1 MALTEDRPRTNRD
14 NLGEGGLFMG
24 MTSRERIEAAL
35 NHREPDRT
43 PVFEYVLLSPVA
55 DQLLGRLYAGDPA
68 NWSAMVRE
76 KGWAGAVRQNAID
89 RLELAMLLGHDM
101 MYVTPNPSSAGIVDE
116 SASSP
121 DSLSEDPVEV
131 VRRRNEKT
139 AALPP
144 PSDDTLQI
152 YSCLKEEMRRRE
164 LDLPI
169 LAPAY
174 VHGVWTDVALMQTM
188 ILDPDVAHR
197 HFALATERALAYVE
211 KYLALGIEQVGVGGD
226 FAGNRLLIS
235 PEAYRTFIVPEVRR
249 LSRRIH
255 QAKGYAVNASDGNL
269 WSVMEDF
276 IVGCE
281 ADGYLEIDMHAGM
294 DLRKLKT
301 MYGTRV
307 TLYGNL
313 DCGNTLSFCS
323 PEQVREHT
331 IQCLEA
337 GMGDGGHILCASNAI
352 AASVPLENY
361 LAVVHAYRDMFAIPK
376 LELSL

>member
-1 MALTEDRPRTNRD
+1 
-14 NLGEGGLFMG
+14 MG
-24 MTSRERIEAAL
+24 MTARERIEAAL

-43 PVFEYVLLSPVA
+43 PMFEYVLLSPVA
-55 DQLLGRLYAGDPA
+55 DQLLGRLYAGDPD
-68 NWSAMVRE
+68 NWAAFLHE
-76 KGWAGAVRQNAID
+76 LGWERAVRQNAID
-89 RLELAMLLGHDM
+89 RLDLAMLLGHDM
-101 MYVTPNPSSAGIVDE
+101 MYVTSNPPPVEDADE

-121 DSLSEDPVEV
+121 DSFSEDPVEI

-139 AALPP
+139 AASPP
-144 PSDDTLQI
+144 PSDDTLLI

-197 HFALATERALAYVE
+197 HFAIATKRALACIE
-211 KYLALGIEQVGVGGD
+211 KYLALGIEQIGVGGD

-235 PEAYRTFIVPEVRR
+235 PEAYRKFIVPEVRR

-255 QAKGYAVNASDGNL
+255 QAKAYAVNASDGNL
-269 WSVMEDF
+269 WSVMDDF

-281 ADGYLEIDMHAGM
+281 VDGYLEIDMHAGM
-294 DLRKLKT
+294 DLRKLKAT
-301 MYGTRV
+301 YGDQI

-313 DCGNTLSFCS
+313 DCGNTLSFGT

-361 LAVVHAYRDMFAIPK
+361 LAVVHAYRDMFAIPR
-376 LELSL
+376 LDLPL

>member
-1 MALTEDRPRTNRD
+1 
-14 NLGEGGLFMG
+14 MG
-24 MTSRERIEAAL
+24 MTARERIEAAL

-55 DQLLGRLYAGDPA
+55 DQLLGRSYAGDPD
-68 NWSAMVRE
+68 NWAAFLHE
-76 KGWAGAVRQNAID
+76 LGWERAVRQNAID
-89 RLELAMLLGHDM
+89 RLDLALLLGHDM
-101 MYVTPNPSSAGIVDE
+101 MYVTPNPPVVEIAEE
-116 SASSP
+116 SAPSP
-121 DSLSEDPVEV
+121 DNLSEDPVAV
-131 VRRRNEKT
+131 VRSRNEQST
-139 AALPP
+139 ILAPP
-144 PSDDTLQI
+144 PDDTFLI
-152 YSCLKEEMRRRE
+152 YAILKEEMRRRDV
-164 LDLPI
+164 DLPI

-174 VHGVWTDVALMQTM
+174 MHEVWTDVALMQTM
-188 ILDPDVAHR
+188 MLDPEVAHR
-197 HFALATERALAYVE
+197 HFALATKRALAYIE

-235 PEAYRTFIVPEVRR
+235 PEAYRTFIVPEVQRV
-249 LSRRIH
+249 SRRIH
-255 QAKGYAVNASDGNL
+255 EAGGYAINASDGNL

-294 DLRKLKT
+294 DLRKLKAQ
-301 MYGTRV
+301 YGNRV

-313 DCGNTLSFCS
+313 DCGNTLSFGS
-323 PEQVREHT
+323 PEQIRAHT

-337 GMGDGGHILCASNAI
+337 GMGDGGHILCAGNAI

-361 LAVVHAYRDMFAIPK
+361 LAVVHAYRDRFAIPK